1 MTRRLAVLPVLLLLG
16 GCPKQPEVKGPE
28 DDLGPPPTWEI
39 VYLRSITSDVG
50 DCANLEHMDTEAH
63 ITTKGI
69 QVYAMHYTDSYIDE
83 EVVTASAA
91 GLEKKLVRN
100 VLPDEEPAVSII
112 EAVEENRY
120 FSYTDHDTFQL
131 GPSRADGCSDESETI
146 TILTPGSTGIISLEL
161 GPDHP
166 PLEGMALE
174 LHTLLSDQL

>member
-1 MTRRLAVLPVLLLLG
+1 MTRRLAVLPVLFLLS
-16 GCPKQPEVKGPE
+16 GCPKQPDIQGPE
-28 DDLGPPPTWEI
+28 DDPGPPPTWEI

-50 DCANLEHMDTEAH
+50 DCSNLEHMDTEAH
-63 ITTKGI
+63 VTTKGI
-69 QVYAMHYTDSYIDE
+69 QVYAMHYTDSSIDE

-112 EAVEENRY
+112 KAVEENRY
-120 FSYTDHDTFQL
+120 FSYSDHATFQL
-131 GPSRADGCSDESETI
+131 GPEVPDGCSGESETI

-161 GPDHP
+161 GPEHP

-174 LHTLLSDQL
+174 LHELLSGQL